1 MSSNINPC
9 FTATGGFST
18 VQGFDTIVQ
27 RTETPIALID
37 FTGALEV
44 YFDVR
49 TFNNL
54 IGIQKD
60 VSNINVIT
68 SGYFDNTN
76 DILLQDSLSIP
87 ATAFV
92 SGLNSKASN
101 VASVGRY
108 STFYSD
114 FAQYIANYFSLPTP
128 TSNPTGQGLPHG
140 FATLYSNEYDFYP
153 NNGVFDGQAFID
165 ILKPS
170 PVDAYGAYVS
180 PLSGTIELTGITSAL
195 RNAVTANPFNN
206 RNRTTGTTASDVL
219 DRTNYGVSDGFFAG
233 DVIYISGGPLP
244 PTGTTATT
252 GYYGNGTVDGI
263 SLTLKLIIDP
273 KTPNANVSGLDVV
286 TRNQGAP
293 LVIRLANL
301 STCVLSATLSTIT
314 TTSILIL
321 ITGTYSSFIV
331 TRSVAGAAAV
341 VYTAVTLSGQNYQ
354 DTGLTTYTQY
364 IYVFTPVDANGN
376 SGVPQTITVTT
387 SKV

>member
-37 FTGALEV
+37 FTGAVEV

-68 SGYFDNTN
+68 YNYFDNVN
-76 DILLQDSLSIP
+76 DILLQDSLSISA
-87 ATAFV
+87 ATFV
-92 SGLNSKASN
+92 SGLNKKSSN
-101 VASVGRY
+101 VVSVGRY

-114 FAQYIANYFSLPTP
+114 FALYIAKYFSLPYPISGP
-128 TSNPTGQGLPHG
+128 TSQGVPHG
-140 FATLYSNEYDFYP
+140 LATLYSNEYNFNP
-153 NNGVFDGQAFID
+153 NGGVFDAQAFID
-165 ILKPS
+165 ILKPAS
-170 PVDAYGAYVS
+170 VDAYGAYVS
-180 PLSGTIELTGITSAL
+180 PLSGTIELLGITSAL

-206 RNRTTGTTASDVL
+206 RNRTTGATASDVL

-233 DVIYISGGPLP
+233 DVIYISGGPKP
-244 PTGTTATT
+244 VTGVTPAS
-252 GYYGNGTVDGI
+252 GSYGDGTIDGI

-273 KTPNANVSGLDVV
+273 KTPNANVNGLDVV
-286 TRNQGAP
+286 TRNLGAP

-301 STCVLSATLSTIT
+301 SACVLGATLSTIT

-321 ITGTYSSFIV
+321 ITGTYSSFTV
-331 TRSVAGAAAV
+331 TRSVAGAAAYVYNSV
-341 VYTAVTLSGQNYQ
+341 VLSGQNYQ
-354 DTGLTTYTQY
+354 DTGLTPYTQY
-364 IYVFTPVDANGN
+364 TYVFTPIDANAN
-376 SGVPQTITVTT
+376 LGVPQTIVATT